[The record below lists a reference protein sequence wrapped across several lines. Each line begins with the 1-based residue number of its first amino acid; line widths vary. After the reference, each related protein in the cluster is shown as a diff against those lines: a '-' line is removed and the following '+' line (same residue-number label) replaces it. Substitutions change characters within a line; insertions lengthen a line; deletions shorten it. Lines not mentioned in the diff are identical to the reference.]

1 MFFNKRPKATAI
13 LLIFIILFSA
23 CKDEKKQ
30 PQAAPAPTPIVDV
43 IIAQTK
49 NISNIIEAN
58 GTIVANEYVELRCEA
73 SGRLVFLD
81 VPEGNFV
88 KQGTIIARVNDADL
102 QAPLRRVKSQLE
114 LAQNTEERLKK
125 LLAVNGLNQAD
136 YDAAITEVTTQQ
148 SEVNRLTALINK
160 TVVKAPFDGVAGLR
174 KLSIGAYITSADII
188 TTIQQVS
195 KLKVDFTL
203 PETYGNL
210 IKKGSTVEV
219 QVNANTQRY
228 KAVVIATEPQIN
240 TTTRNITV
248 RAILQQGGSVNPGSF
263 VKVYVNGS
271 ANKNSIMVPGNA
283 IIPDAKNKKVVLVK
297 NGKALFTDVETGV
310 REKDMVEITKGIAA
324 GDTVVVTGVLF
335 ARPDKPLKVRTVK
348 SLNETVE

>member
-13 LLIFIILFSA
+13 LFTSIMLFSA

-30 PQAAPAPTPIVDV
+30 PETAAAPAPAVDV

-58 GTIVANEYVELRCEA
+58 GTIVANEFVELRCEA
-73 SGRLVFLD
+73 SGRLGFLD

-114 LAQNTEERLKK
+114 LAQKTEERLKK

-210 IKKGSTVEV
+210 IKKGSTVEI

-248 RAILQQGGSVNPGSF
+248 RAILQGGSVNPGSF
-263 VKVYVNGS
+263 VKVYVQG
-271 ANKNSIMVPGNA
+271 ATNKNSIMVPGNA

-310 REKDMVEITKGIAA
+310 RETGTVEITKGIAA

-335 ARPDKPLKVRTVK
+335 ARPDKPVKIRTVK
-348 SLNETVE
+348 SLKEFAE